1 MKRFLMTA
9 MSAIMALS
17 LMACTDTGKED
28 EKKVSEGF
36 IITDQAGRKVNFDKP
51 AEKAISGYYIA
62 TSTVIGL
69 GQKDKLVGVEMKA
82 DQREIYKQAAPEI
95 LELPAM
101 GNKKSFNVEA
111 AIKTRADVAFLPI
124 ALKSYVGK
132 LEDAGMKVILLNPE
146 TQTEYDEAVNLIAIA
161 LGAREEAQNYF
172 NYRDVLM
179 EKYITDTGV
188 AKKVYMSG
196 SSLLEGAGSDM
207 FQNSL
212 RRYQSV

>member
-1 MKRFLMTA
+1 
-9 MSAIMALS
+9 
-17 LMACTDTGKED
+17 
-28 EKKVSEGF
+28 
-36 IITDQAGRKVNFDKP
+36 
-51 AEKAISGYYIA
+51 
-62 TSTVIGL
+62 
-69 GQKDKLVGVEMKA
+69 
-82 DQREIYKQAAPEI
+82 
-95 LELPAM
+95 
-101 GNKKSFNVEA
+101 
-111 AIKTRADVAFLPI
+111 
-124 ALKSYVGK
+124 
-132 LEDAGMKVILLNPE
+132 MKVILLNPE

-212 RRYQSV
+212 LKSAKD

>member
-1 MKRFLMTA
+1 MWK
-9 MSAIMALS
+9 
-17 LMACTDTGKED
+17 
-28 EKKVSEGF
+28 
-36 IITDQAGRKVNFDKP
+36 
-51 AEKAISGYYIA
+51 
-62 TSTVIGL
+62 
-69 GQKDKLVGVEMKA
+69 MKA

-188 AKKVYMSG
+188 AKKVYMSRQQSAGG
-196 SSLLEGAGSDM
+196 SRLRYVPEQPPEECEG
-207 FQNSL
+207 
-212 RRYQSV
+212 